1 MTDSHITCLTLGAIE
16 CKVIELSTYWRAK
29 FCLPYEHPMNSLLSY
44 DKRRLALGV
53 PTFRSAGQLG
63 GDEAHW
69 YSIGE
74 NYLSM
79 GEAVLAL
86 MDVCAR
92 LENMK

>member
-1 MTDSHITCLTLGAIE
+1 MTDSHVTELTFGTIE
-16 CKVIELSTYWRAK
+16 CKVIELNTGWRVK
-29 FCLPYEHPMNSLLSY
+29 FCLPYGHPMNRLLTY
-44 DKRRLALGV
+44 DKRRQALGV
-53 PTFRSAGQLG
+53 PTFRIAIRLLG
-63 GDEAHW
+63 TEAQW

-86 MDVCAR
+86 VDVCAR